1 MISIKDLEI
10 LISDD
15 DLLDMLIYAKCM
27 RSRDPR
33 ACGLPFAS
41 YDRCELHNVL
51 QKLQRELVSRHKS
64 FTSTTDFRNKGSP

>member
-10 LISDD
+10 LITDD
-15 DLLDMLIYAKCM
+15 ELLDMLIYAKCM

-51 QKLQRELVSRHKS
+51 QRLQRELVARHKRFS
-64 FTSTTDFRNKGSP
+64 ASTDYRKQGSP